1 MHSFSRENRSL
12 GQVQSESTKMAL
24 SPWKCISSL
33 NYLDPEY
40 DELSCLLVN
49 YSLSVFGTGDGQQ
62 ISNLHAMDIS
72 PNIHAASFKNICSF
86 LQILSCLYRA
96 SLNSLTI

>member
-1 MHSFSRENRSL
+1 MLRSKRIIKVPEEL
-12 GQVQSESTKMAL
+12 VSQDF
-24 SPWKCISSL
+24 

-40 DELSCLLVN
+40 NELSCLLVN

-72 PNIHAASFKNICSF
+72 SKTHAVSFKDICSF
-86 LQILSCLYRA
+86 LQILSCLY
-96 SLNSLTI
+96 L

>member
-24 SPWKCISSL
+24 SPWKCTSSL
-33 NYLDPEY
+33 NYLDTEY
-40 DELSCLLVN
+40 NELSCLLVN
-49 YSLSVFGTGDGQQ
+49 YSLSVFGTSDGQQ

-72 PNIHAASFKNICSF
+72 SKIHAASFKNICSF